1 MVQCWLVERSYGSR
15 NLITLVYATPDGE
28 RQNRKE
34 MPITAIR
41 NGAVTVTAATDV
53 AEENLTAADDPDR
66 YRQEVERVRRDHDP
80 DDEL

>member
-1 MVQCWLVERSYGSR
+1 MVQCWLVERDYGSL

-28 RQNRKE
+28 QINRKE
-34 MPITAIR
+34 VPITAIR

-53 AEENLTAADDPDR
+53 DETDLSAADDPER
-66 YRQEVERVRRDHDP
+66 YRQEVERVRSDHDP